1 MAEETDFMDLF
12 QAWQRLPNGPKAEL
26 RRCGNLDDLLEVPA
40 FYRLLGGRGGLSW
53 QKKAYQ
59 RMIFC
64 LPCINHTEKKIS
76 LGAALARSRNGTRS
90 AVSESRMI
98 QVARS
103 ESPNDMIQL
112 RRIIKQAEPT
122 VNWPLMAKQLWYWDY
137 SERSKRDLL
146 EDFFI
151 NQTDKSK
158 EV

>member
-1 MAEETDFMDLF
+1 MAKENDFMDLY

-26 RRCGNLDDLLEVPA
+26 RRCGKLDDLLEVPA
-40 FYRLLGGRGGLSW
+40 FYRLLGGRGEKEW
-53 QKKAYQ
+53 EKKAYQ

-64 LPCINHTEKKIS
+64 LPCVSHTEQKVS
-76 LGAALARSRNGTRS
+76 LGAALARSRKGTRS

-98 QVARS
+98 QVVRS
-103 ESPNDMIQL
+103 EAPNDMIQL
-112 RRIIKQAEPT
+112 RRILKQAEPV
-122 VNWPLMAKQLWYWDY
+122 VNWALMANQLWYWDF

-158 EV
+158 EG